1 MDRYLTL
8 EDEVRAWL
16 GQKRTSLWGNY
27 MITAEDSMD
36 EAVKWFTN
44 ELRSFW
50 KHRLTTPRNAMVNHG
65 SSRAWDVTDD
75 DPK

>member
-16 GQKRTSLWGNY
+16 SDKHTSLWGNY
-27 MITAEDSMD
+27 MITAEDSME
-36 EAVKWFTN
+36 EAVKWFSD

-50 KHRLTTPRNAMVNHG
+50 KHRLTIPRIEINPTEMG
-65 SSRAWDVTDD
+65 RAWDVTDD
-75 DPK
+75 E

>member
-16 GQKRTSLWGNY
+16 QTKRTSLWGNY
-27 MITAEDSMD
+27 MITADDSMD
-36 EAVKWFTN
+36 EAVAWFSD

-50 KHRLTTPRNAMVNHG
+50 KHRLTIPRIEISTVDT
-65 SSRAWDVTDD
+65 SRAWDVTDD
-75 DPK
+75 ED

>member
-1 MDRYLTL
+1 MDDRYLTL

-16 GQKRTSLWGNY
+16 SAKRTSLWGNY
-27 MITAEDSMD
+27 MITADDSMD
-36 EAVKWFTN
+36 EAVEWFVN

-50 KHRLTTPRNAMVNHG
+50 KHRLGVPRNAMIG

-75 DPK
+75 DTK

>member
-16 GQKRTSLWGNY
+16 SEKHTSLWGNY
-27 MITAEDSMD
+27 MITADDSME
-36 EAVKWFTN
+36 EAAKWFAD

-50 KHRLTTPRNAMVNHG
+50 VHRLNRQPVAIDTGDT
-65 SSRAWDVTDD
+65 SRAWDVVGDE
-75 DPK
+75 

>member
-16 GQKRTSLWGNY
+16 SEKHTSLWGNY
-27 MITAEDSMD
+27 MITADDSME
-36 EAVKWFTN
+36 EAAKWFAD

-50 KHRLTTPRNAMVNHG
+50 KHRLTAPRVEIHTGDMD
-65 SSRAWDVTDD
+65 RAWDVVQ
-75 DPK
+75 

>member
-1 MDRYLTL
+1 MARYLTL

-16 GQKRTSLWGNY
+16 GEKRTSLWGNY

-36 EAVKWFTN
+36 EAVKWFAD

-50 KHRLTTPRNAMVNHG
+50 KHRLTARPVEIHTGDMN
-65 SSRAWDVTDD
+65 RAWDVTDD
-75 DPK
+75 EG